1 MTGALAVAA
10 LGLAAPLRAQTEA
23 PVELAVQVAVVCPQP
38 LATNLADALRAG
50 LPEVPVRIATA
61 ASLEGGT
68 PTVVVGAGELELW
81 RLRER
86 LEPLGDLG
94 ALLPGSCR
102 DPDGRWVLP
111 WSLHYVVART
121 PDTPPRAEPWTL
133 EALALDRA
141 LDGRLGLCPP
151 DVDPAPWLAAMEDWL
166 RGGRD
171 EAAGFAL
178 WGTLDARVGDYGYA
192 PDHAALARD
201 LAAHRLAAAV
211 LPACVLRTIADGV
224 RSEPLGPGT
233 PRARLGLAVLRG
245 SARERAFAVAARAL
259 QLGGEDGFQAAT
271 GLEPPASGAG
281 ALDGERADGWLR
293 RFAAEI
299 RGHGA
304 GAERTADVVD
314 LVFEALFAAGVLAVL
329 FFARRRARSAGSAG
343 IAGSASLLLL
353 LPLLLLGTGCVYYE
367 PEILSGPERRELAT
381 VVRPDGAVERY
392 FVEPGRGGDAS
403 LQIVTE
409 TERERPYLGL
419 RVVDLD
425 VAEAERRGLRPFQ
438 GLLVTG
444 TYPHSAAEAA
454 GIAAGDVLLALDGQP
469 TVYAD
474 QLPHAEAKLVP
485 GKAVP
490 ARFLRG
496 LAETEVSVQPAV
508 LKERVVDP
516 QDVALIEGRMH
527 KAYAGLVLRGIPRA
541 YAGRMFGDARNG
553 VLISGVDVGSPA
565 WLAGFRGGDLVESV
579 DGGPVPALDEL
590 SDAMERRGEQN
601 ASIRLAVR
609 RDAGDRHDASIALSD
624 YRAARQVWVPLVADV
639 EDGYREDLWSVG
651 PFGLIC
657 GHKSRFVADAST
669 RAPRTRS
676 VFDAVFGLVH
686 VDSGDY
692 EHRLRLLW
700 LIDIDL

>member
-1 MTGALAVAA
+1 VLFRSAPAGGALA
-10 LGLAAPLRAQTEA
+10 
-23 PVELAVQVAVVCPQP
+23 
-38 LATNLADALRAG
+38 
-50 LPEVPVRIATA
+50 
-61 ASLEGGT
+61 GGA

-94 ALLPGSCR
+94 ALLPDSCR
-102 DPDGRWVLP
+102 DADGRWVLP
-111 WSLHYVVART
+111 WSLHYVVARST
-121 PDTPPRAEPWTL
+121 DTPPRAEPWTF

-166 RGGRD
+166 HAGRD

-178 WGTLDARVGDYGYA
+178 WSTLDARVGDYGYA
-192 PDHAALARD
+192 SDHEALARD

-211 LPACVLRTIADGV
+211 LPASVAKTIADGV
-224 RSEPLGPGT
+224 RAETLGAGT

-245 SARERAFAVAARAL
+245 IARERAFGVATRAL
-259 QLGGEDGFQAAT
+259 QLGGEAAFLART
-271 GLEPPASGAG
+271 GLEPPAPGAG
-281 ALDGERADGWLR
+281 TLDGERADAWLR

-314 LVFEALFAAGVLAVL
+314 LVFEGLFVLGVVVVL
-329 FFARRRARSAGSAG
+329 FVARRRARGAGKALLLLSP
-343 IAGSASLLLL
+343 LLL
-353 LPLLLLGTGCVYYE
+353 LPASGCVFYE
-367 PEILSGPERRELAT
+367 PEVVSGPERYELAT

-392 FVEPGRGGDAS
+392 FVQAGRGGDAS
-403 LQIVTE
+403 LQVVTE
-409 TERERPYLGL
+409 TERERPWLGL

-425 VAEAERRGLRPFQ
+425 IAQAGQRGMRPFQ

-444 TYPHSAAEAA
+444 TYPHSAAESA

-474 QLPHAEAKLVP
+474 QLPRAEAKLLP
-485 GKAVP
+485 GKAVA
-490 ARFLRG
+490 ARMLRG
-496 LAETEVSVQPAV
+496 QAETEVSVQPAL

-516 QDVALIEGRMH
+516 QDVPLVEGRVH
-527 KAYAGLVLRGIPRA
+527 KAYAGLVLRGIPRV
-541 YAGRMFGDARNG
+541 YAERMFGGQRNG

-579 DGGPVPALDEL
+579 DGGPVPTLDEL
-590 SDAMERRGEQN
+590 SDAIERRGEQN
-601 ASIRLAVR
+601 ATIALAVR
-609 RDAGDRHDASIALSD
+609 RGNDDRHEASIALAD
-624 YRAARQVWVPLVADV
+624 YRAAREVWVPLIADV
-639 EDGYREDLWSVG
+639 ADGYREDRWTVG

-657 GHKSRFVADAST
+657 SHKDRCVADATT

-676 VFDAVFGLVH
+676 VFDALFGLVH

-692 EHRLRLLW
+692 EHRLRLFW